1 MELQPETSLAPKV
14 DISPSVYDDATP
26 ENKSVLSRA
35 ASFVEDNKILSASV
49 IGTAVVAGSVALF
62 SKGRETKVAEEIIE
76 GALKAGTKEGAVGIG
91 TRTDRRQNFDG

>member
-49 IGTAVVAGSVALF
+49 IGTAVVTGQSRSSV
-62 SKGRETKVAEEIIE
+62 KVAKQK
-76 GALKAGTKEGAVGIG
+76 LQK
-91 TRTDRRQNFDG
+91 